1 MLAFALEVASF
12 FHAEKL
18 LFEKYFGLPFLSC
31 FGDFFL
37 FALHYH
43 YHLTSF
49 KLPSNI
55 KVFKY
60 ISYFI
65 KVFINIKV
73 FISVATLS

>member
-37 FALHYH
+37 FALHCH

-60 ISYFI
+60 ISYRFSS
-65 KVFINIKV
+65 NIKV